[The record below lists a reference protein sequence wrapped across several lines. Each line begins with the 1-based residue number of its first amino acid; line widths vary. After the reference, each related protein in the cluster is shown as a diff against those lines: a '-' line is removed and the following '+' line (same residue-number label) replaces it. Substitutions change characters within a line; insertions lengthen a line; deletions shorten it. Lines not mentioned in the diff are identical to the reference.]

1 MQVLLQ
7 LQQTTESVAGKRTL
21 TSGPDAEKAAATC
34 VLCGS
39 AKAAEQLVPP
49 KPEMA
54 SARTGTKDSTP
65 QFTTYDL
72 WTTPGSNPHYV
83 HPIPKTVPHYSR
95 SSGHIDPRNI
105 RYYHQLLMPP
115 PPLRTLPDSLTPE
128 VCPPGP
134 PYPSDLTEGR
144 LLSCPSSRY

>member
-7 LQQTTESVAGKRTL
+7 LQQTTESVARKRTL
-21 TSGPDAEKAAATC
+21 TSGPDAEEATATC
-34 VLCGS
+34 FCWS
-39 AKAAEQLVPP
+39 AEAAEQLVPP

-83 HPIPKTVPHYSR
+83 HPIPKRVPQYSGP
-95 SSGHIDPRNI
+95 SGHIDPRNI

-128 VCPPGP
+128 VCPPRP
-134 PYPSDLTEGR
+134 PYTSDMTEGL
-144 LLSCPSSRY
+144 LLSLPSSRY

>member
-34 VLCGS
+34 FCRS

-144 LLSCPSSRY
+144 LLSFPSSRY